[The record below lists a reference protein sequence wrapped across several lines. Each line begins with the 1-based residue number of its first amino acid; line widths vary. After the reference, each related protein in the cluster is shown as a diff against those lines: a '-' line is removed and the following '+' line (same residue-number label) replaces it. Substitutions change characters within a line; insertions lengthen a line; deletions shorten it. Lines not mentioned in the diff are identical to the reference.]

1 MIRENQKALKL
12 AKESLMNRIAGEII
26 MSPDPGAA
34 MRKWREL
41 FGISK
46 SELAKEI
53 GFVPSV
59 LSDYEKSRRKS
70 PGTSFIKKF
79 VSTLISIDE
88 KRGGNCIEK
97 YSLIPKDLS
106 KVILDMAEFIIPRTV
121 QDITK
126 AIDGVILACKE
137 SINLPIYGYTIIN
150 SIEAIKTLTGNEF
163 IQLFGINSMRALI
176 FIDVSKGRSPMVAVR
191 IYPIKPKMV
200 VIHGPKSQDD
210 VDKLAIELAELDYV
224 PLVLS
229 LKPSVEELI
238 DSMKRLKICLLYT
251 SPSPRD

>member
-1 MIRENQKALKL
+1 MAKEKTTALKI
-12 AKESLMNRIAGEII
+12 AKETLMNRIAGEII
-26 MSPDPGAA
+26 MSPNPGAA

-41 FGISK
+41 FKISK
-46 SELAKEI
+46 SELAREI

-70 PGTSFIKKF
+70 PGTLFIKKF

-88 KRGGNCIEK
+88 ERGGTYIER

-106 KVILDMAEFIIPRTV
+106 KVILDIAEFIIPRTV

-137 SINLPIYGYTIIN
+137 AINLPIYGYTIIN

-163 IQLFGINSMRALI
+163 LQLFGINSMRALI

-191 IYPIKPKMV
+191 IYPIKPKMI
-200 VIHGPKSQDD
+200 VIHGPKKQEE
-210 VDKLAIELAELDYV
+210 VDKLAIELAELDYM
-224 PLVLS
+224 PFVLS
-229 LKPSVEELI
+229 LKPTVEELI
-238 DSMKRLKICLLYT
+238 ESMRKLQMVK
-251 SPSPRD
+251 